1 VTGAPAALLAA
12 GPPDTFPSGTCWSVT
27 GPSAT
32 APSAVMRTHRRS
44 PRACSCSGGNLAPG
58 PRGAVAGS
66 CGPAA
71 GPRRWTG
78 PRGAVAGSCGAVAG
92 SCGPAA
98 GPDSWTGPRGAV
110 AGSCGAVTAEFAVTL
125 PAVLLLLAM
134 LLAGASAGAT
144 QLRLEEAA
152 RAGARALAR
161 GDDSATVERI
171 VRTLSGGSASAAV
184 SADGEWLNVTVT
196 DRVGGPLGA
205 SIPWLLTA
213 RASTRSETAG

>member
-12 GPPDTFPSGTCWSVT
+12 GFSDTGPSATCSSVT
-27 GPSAT
+27 GPCAT
-32 APSAVMRTHRRS
+32 APSAVMRTHRRN
-44 PRACSCSGGNLAPG
+44 PRACSCSGGNLANG

-71 GPRRWTG
+71 GPR
-78 PRGAVAGSCGAVAG
+78 GS
-92 SCGPAA
+92 
-98 GPDSWTGPRGAV
+98 V

>member
-1 VTGAPAALLAA
+1 VAKR
-12 GPPDTFPSGTCWSVT
+12 S
-27 GPSAT
+27 
-32 APSAVMRTHRRS
+32 MRTHRRD
-44 PRACSCSGGNLAPG
+44 PPACSCSGGHLAPG

-71 GPRRWTG
+71 GPRGCTG
-78 PRGAVAGSCGAVAG
+78 SR
-92 SCGPAA
+92 
-98 GPDSWTGPRGAV
+98 
-110 AGSCGAVTAEFAVTL
+110 GAVTAEFAVTL

-134 LLAGASAGAT
+134 LLAGASAGVT
-144 QLRLEEAA
+144 QLRLEEGA

-184 SADGEWLNVTVT
+184 SADGEWLHVTVT

-213 RASTRSETAG
+213 RASTLSETAG

>member
-1 VTGAPAALLAA
+1 MAY
-12 GPPDTFPSGTCWSVT
+12 
-27 GPSAT
+27 
-32 APSAVMRTHRRS
+32 
-44 PRACSCSGGNLAPG
+44 G
-58 PRGAVAGS
+58 PRGAVADL

-71 GPRRWTG
+71 GPRGWTG
-78 PRGAVAGSCGAVAG
+78 SC
-92 SCGPAA
+92 
-98 GPDSWTGPRGAV
+98 GAV

-134 LLAGASAGAT
+134 LLAGSSAGVT
-144 QLRLEEAA
+144 QLRLEEGA

-171 VRTLSGGSASAAV
+171 VRTLSGGSASATV
-184 SADGEWLNVTVT
+184 SADGEWLHVTVT

-213 RASTRSETAG
+213 QASTRSETAG